1 MANDYKPLNR
11 NSSWSSD
18 QKAVLRKLFG
28 LAEAAAAPSTSTE
41 ISREIINKTL
51 AGKLSAT
58 AEQDIRS
65 LFDGLRKAIDDD
77 DTAYDLQ
84 PHFTADRWTGN
95 ERRIIKALAQ
105 SVVDQISATAP

>member
-1 MANDYKPLNR
+1 MANDYTPLNR
-11 NSSWSSD
+11 NSSWSTD

-28 LAEAAAAPSTSTE
+28 LAETAAQTPSTSGD
-41 ISREIINKTL
+41 ISRDIVNKTL
-51 AGKLSAT
+51 GGKLSAT

-65 LFDGLRKAIDDD
+65 LFAGLRTAIDAD
-77 DTAYDLQ
+77 DTDYDLQ

-105 SVVDQISATAP
+105 SVIDQIAE